1 VDINTVSGY
10 RRPTRRSELLPL
22 APGEA
27 VLAGGSWLFSE
38 PQPGVQGL
46 VDLQGLDWPAITDGP
61 DGLTIAS
68 TCTIET
74 LAAWPRSAQRPALSL
89 FRRCAHALLGSFK
102 VHHVAT
108 VGGNLCMSLPAGP
121 MISLTAALDG
131 TVQLWSGDGADRTV
145 PVTDFVLGPL
155 TNALRPGE
163 VVRSIHL
170 PEQALRAR
178 AAFRQL
184 SLSPVGRSAALVI
197 GRVDPDGSTV
207 VTITAATPAP
217 VQLRFAALPG
227 AEELDAAVAA
237 VDPWYDDPH
246 GTPDWRRSI
255 SRLLAAQIRD
265 ELAGTDGQEPA

>member
-1 VDINTVSGY
+1 MDINTVTGY

-46 VDLQGLDWPAITDGP
+46 VDLDGLGWPSITDGP
-61 DGLTIAS
+61 DGLTIAA

-74 LAAWPRSAQRPALSL
+74 LAAWPRSPQRPAVAL
-89 FRRCAHALLGSFK
+89 FRRCAHSLLGSFK
-102 VHHVAT
+102 VHRVAT

-121 MISLTAALDG
+121 MISLTTALDG
-131 TVQLWSGDGADRTV
+131 TVQLWSGDEPDRLV
-145 PVTDFVLGPL
+145 PVTEFVLAPL

-170 PEQALRAR
+170 PDLALRAR
-178 AAFRQL
+178 VAFRQL
-184 SLSPVGRSAALVI
+184 SLSPVGRSAALLI

-207 VTITAATPAP
+207 LTVTAATPAP
-217 VQLRFAALPG
+217 VQLRFPALPT
-227 AEELDAAVAA
+227 AAELDDAVATI
-237 VDPWYDDPH
+237 DPWYDDPH
-246 GTPDWRRSI
+246 GTPDWRRAI
-255 SRLLAAQIRD
+255 SRRLAAEIRD
-265 ELAGTDGQEPA
+265 ELEQA